1 MTQHLYI
8 QENRL
13 HYRILKEPVNCAVL
27 LFCFKSCYFIRKGKI
42 IEQNLPRYSV
52 TMMTFTSE
60 WVTFGYDVIAV
71 TVSSLNTAQSASLV
85 NVPHAAS
92 LFL

>member
-1 MTQHLYI
+1 
-8 QENRL
+8 
-13 HYRILKEPVNCAVL
+13 
-27 LFCFKSCYFIRKGKI
+27 
-42 IEQNLPRYSV
+42 
-52 TMMTFTSE
+52 MMTFTSE